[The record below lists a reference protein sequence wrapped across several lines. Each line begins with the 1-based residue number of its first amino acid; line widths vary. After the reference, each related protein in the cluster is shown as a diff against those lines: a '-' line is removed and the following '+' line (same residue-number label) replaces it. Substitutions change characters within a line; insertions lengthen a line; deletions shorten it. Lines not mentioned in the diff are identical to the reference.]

1 MLDDGGALRL
11 ENQLC
16 FRLYSAS
23 KEVVRRYRPYLE
35 PLGLTYTQYLAMMV
49 VWAEEEIPVKELG
62 RQLGLESSTLTPL
75 LKKLEKA
82 GFITRTRSIED
93 ERVTLITLT
102 DEGRN
107 LHDRAIEVPSCMTK
121 DLCID
126 QDIALE
132 LVRALDAF
140 NEQIEASRCSQAGRK
155 E

>member
-49 VWAEEEIPVKELG
+49 VWAEEEVPVKELG
-62 RQLGLESSTLTPL
+62 RQLNLESSTLTPL

-82 GFITRTRSIED
+82 GFITRSRSAED

-102 DEGRN
+102 DEGRE
-107 LHDRAIEVPSCMTK
+107 LHDRAMSVPSCVTE

-132 LVRALDAF
+132 LIRALDQF
-140 NEQIEASRCSQAGRK
+140 NGQLEQSSYNQTKR
-155 E
+155 